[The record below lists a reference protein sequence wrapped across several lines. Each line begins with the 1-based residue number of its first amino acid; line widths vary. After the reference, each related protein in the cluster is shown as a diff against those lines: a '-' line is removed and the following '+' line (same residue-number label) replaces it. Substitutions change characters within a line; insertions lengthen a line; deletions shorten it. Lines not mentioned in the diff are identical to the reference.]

1 MKNILRIFQKRKTKW
16 ALVLMGGGARGMA
29 HIGVLDVLQKKG
41 WIPDIIVGTSMGA
54 IIGGLFAAGFSS
66 LKLRDMAKDL
76 NLDHFID
83 RPNLPFLPK
92 KPYSVID
99 FILLDAF
106 KTRLLRRVG
115 HESEDKLEEYFK
127 SVVGEASIEDLPVK
141 FACNAVDLV
150 SGKEVV
156 FDSGKLYKALR
167 ATMSLPIVFE
177 PLRLDEM
184 ILVDGG
190 VLNNVPVEIARNLG
204 AERTVLVDIHR
215 PLKKI
220 AAQEIKN
227 TFQLIQRMVETM
239 TANTTREKIKAA
251 DLVIRI
257 DLNVDIFDF
266 SNPGELIGAGEL
278 GLNVNLD
285 KLRKWIH

>member
-1 MKNILRIFQKRKTKW
+1 MRIFKKRKTKW
-16 ALVLMGGGARGMA
+16 ALVLMGGGARGLA

-41 WIPDIIVGTSMGA
+41 WTPDIIVGTSMGA
-54 IIGGLFAAGFSS
+54 IIGGIFAAGISP

-76 NLDHFID
+76 NLDNFID

-92 KPYSVID
+92 KPDSIID

-106 KTRLLRRVG
+106 KTRLLRNVG
-115 HESEDKLEEYFK
+115 PESEDKLEEYFK
-127 SVVGEASIEDLPVK
+127 SVVGEASIEDLPLK

-150 SGKEVV
+150 SGKEIV
-156 FDSGKLYKALR
+156 FVRGKLYKALR

-177 PLRLDEM
+177 PLRMDDM

-190 VLNNVPVEIARNLG
+190 VLNNVPVEIARDLG
-204 AERTVLVDIHR
+204 AERTVLVDVHR

-220 AAQEIKN
+220 ATKEIRN

-239 TANTTREKIKAA
+239 TANMTEEKIKAA
-251 DLVIRI
+251 DLIIRI
-257 DLNVDIFDF
+257 ELDVDIFDF
-266 SNPGELIGAGEL
+266 SNPGEVIEAGEL
-278 GLNVNLD
+278 AANKNLD
-285 KLRKWIH
+285 PLKKWIH

>member
-1 MKNILRIFQKRKTKW
+1 MRIFKKRKTKW
-16 ALVLMGGGARGMA
+16 ALVLMGGGARGLA

-41 WIPDIIVGTSMGA
+41 WTPDIIVGTSMGA
-54 IIGGLFAAGFSS
+54 IIGGIFAAGISP

-76 NLDHFID
+76 NLDNFID

-92 KPYSVID
+92 KPDSIID

-106 KTRLLRRVG
+106 KTRLLRKVG
-115 HESEDKLEEYFK
+115 PESEDKLEEYFK
-127 SVVGEASIEDLPVK
+127 SVVGEADIEDLPLK

-150 SGKEVV
+150 SGKEIV
-156 FDSGKLYKALR
+156 FVRGKLYKALR

-177 PLRLDEM
+177 PLRMDDM

-190 VLNNVPVEIARNLG
+190 VLNNVPVEIARDLG
-204 AERTVLVDIHR
+204 AERTVLVDVHR

-220 AAQEIKN
+220 ATKEIRN

-239 TANTTREKIKAA
+239 TANMTEEKIKAA
-251 DLVIRI
+251 DLIIRI
-257 DLNVDIFDF
+257 ELDVDIFDF
-266 SNPGELIGAGEL
+266 SNPGEVIEAGEL
-278 GLNVNLD
+278 AANKNLD
-285 KLRKWIH
+285 PLKKWIH